1 MRISLIAIG
10 DRMPKWVN
18 DAVADYIARYPREW
32 HFSLNTLPPAARH
45 KSRTTAE
52 ILDIEGDK
60 LLRAAQHHSLLIALD
75 ERGEC
80 LTSRQ
85 FSLQL
90 SQWQTQSEAVA
101 FLIGGADGLS
111 SRCRE
116 AAHQTW
122 SLSSLTFPHAIARLI
137 LVEQLYRAWSL
148 LANHPYHRD

>member
-18 DAVADYIARYPREW
+18 DAVAEYTARYPREW
-32 HFSLNTLPPAARH
+32 HFSLSALPPATRH
-45 KSRTTAE
+45 KSRTVAE

-60 LLRAAQHHSLLIALD
+60 LLRAAQRHSLLIALD

-80 LTSRQ
+80 WTSRQ
-85 FSLQL
+85 FSMRL
-90 SQWQTQSEAVA
+90 SQWQSQSEEVA
-101 FLIGGADGLS
+101 MLLGGADGLS
-111 SRCRE
+111 PLCRQ
-116 AAHQTW
+116 AAHHTW

-137 LVEQLYRAWSL
+137 LAEQLYRAWSL